1 MSSKHDSI
9 SYVRF
14 LAPRFWPIWILQWW
28 MKFAALLPYP
38 YQIIIGKRLGRIGF
52 YISAKKRR
60 IVKRNLEICFPELSD
75 VEQKKLLIKHFEA
88 MGAAFSE
95 MGLGWY
101 SSTERLLNLIQ
112 VEGLEH
118 LEEARKKGKG
128 IIVLCAHFTT
138 LETSTSILGEL
149 FPGLKTVYSPQSN
162 EMIDAMIYQG
172 RQRLAKQQISK
183 DNIRAMVRELRN
195 NGVVGYLADLV
206 TEGSNS
212 ALIPFFTEPAITT
225 TTVSKLAK
233 ITDATVLTYFFTRL
247 PGKTGYVVNIGAPLS
262 NFPTDDVIAD
272 TRRLVERLEDYIR
285 RAPEQY
291 MWTYRRF
298 KGRPDPY
305 PDVYD
310 AE

>member
-1 MSSKHDSI
+1 M
-9 SYVRF
+9 
-14 LAPRFWPIWILQWW
+14 
-28 MKFAALLPYP
+28 
-38 YQIIIGKRLGRIGF
+38 
-52 YISAKKRR
+52 
-60 IVKRNLEICFPELSD
+60 RNLEICFPELSD
-75 VEQKKLLIKHFEA
+75 VEQKKLLKKHFEA

-101 SSTERLLNLIQ
+101 SSTERLLNLIK

-149 FPGLKTVYSPQSN
+149 FPGLKAVYSPQSN
-162 EMIDAMIYQG
+162 EMIDTMIYQG
-172 RQRLAKQQISK
+172 RQRLAKQQIPK

-195 NGVVGYLADLV
+195 NGLVAYLADLV

-212 ALIPFFTEPAITT
+212 ALIPVFTEPAITT
-225 TTVSKLAK
+225 TTVSKLAQ

-247 PGKTGYVVNIGAPLS
+247 PGKTGYVLNIGAPLS

-272 TRRLVERLEDYIR
+272 TRRLVKRLEDYIR
-285 RAPEQY
+285 LAPEQY

-298 KGRPDPY
+298 KGRPDSY

-310 AE
+310 AEL